1 MALLWYPSMRQPDLG
16 SESRLIQ
23 YIVSAGRPAHASRPA
38 LTSGLRRPSPRV
50 SPCRPLMPTGV
61 TGTCVCVLGERQE
74 PRVRSVASSGLVAS
88 GIGSQSE

>member
-16 SESRLIQ
+16 SERSPYSVRGPSGSRLAPR
-23 YIVSAGRPAHASRPA
+23 SE
-38 LTSGLRRPSPRV
+38 SGLRRPSPRV
-50 SPCRPLMPTGV
+50 SPCRPLMATGV

-74 PRVRSVASSGLVAS
+74 PRVRSVASSRLVAS